1 MAKEKTKNKNKASKT
16 VYEEPERMTK
26 LSIRIPANLKA
37 QYRKKLIEVD
47 ETMQNHVLL
56 MILHYLKHGD
66 FCAAKA

>member
-1 MAKEKTKNKNKASKT
+1 MAKGKPKNKNKASKT

-66 FCAAKA
+66 FQAAKA

>member
-1 MAKEKTKNKNKASKT
+1 MAKEKPKNKARAVDAEK
-16 VYEEPERMTK
+16 MTK

-47 ETMQNHVLL
+47 ETMQNHMML

-66 FCAAKA
+66 FQAAKA

>member
-1 MAKEKTKNKNKASKT
+1 MAKEKPKNKNKASKT

-66 FCAAKA
+66 FQVAKA

>member
-1 MAKEKTKNKNKASKT
+1 MAKEKPKNKNKVSKT

-66 FCAAKA
+66 FQTAKA

>member
-1 MAKEKTKNKNKASKT
+1 MAKEKPKIKSKAD
-16 VYEEPERMTK
+16 EREKMTK
-26 LSIRIPANLKA
+26 LSIRIPASLKA

-66 FCAAKA
+66 FQAAKA